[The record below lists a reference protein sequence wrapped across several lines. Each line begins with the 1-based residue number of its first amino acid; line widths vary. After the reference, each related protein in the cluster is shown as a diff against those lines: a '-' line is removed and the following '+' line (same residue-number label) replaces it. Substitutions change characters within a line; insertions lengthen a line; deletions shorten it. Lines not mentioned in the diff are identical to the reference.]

1 MEIGIMK
8 QTTFASSKDNFTFS
22 VGGQG
27 IPKCTLEGEGEVGS
41 KKFTLDAGG
50 DQTNIDLYITTT
62 ASKACEVY
70 MAKAISK
77 CGICFNKNLELMTLQ
92 VSTSFHFHFFPIL
105 LC

>member
-27 IPKCTLEGEGEVGS
+27 IPKCTLEGEVGS

-50 DQTNIDLYITTT
+50 DQSNIDLYITTI
-62 ASKACEVY
+62 ASKACEVH

-77 CGICFNKNLELMTLQ
+77 CGI
-92 VSTSFHFHFFPIL
+92 
-105 LC
+105 